1 MRKPFIVANWKMHK
15 NVAESVAFVN
25 QIKDKLPDPQKVEV
39 GIAPRPSR
47 STAWPRQPVSLVLRS
62 SPKMRPRSTTAPL
75 PASSASGGSMTSGPT
90 T

>member
-39 GIAPRPSR
+39 ALPPGLLALQHGPGSR
-47 STAWPRQPVSLVLRS
+47 
-62 SPKMRPRSTTAPL
+62 
-75 PASSASGGSMTSGPT
+75 
-90 T
+90 